1 MRRRSASVTMILPAV
16 GRHETRAG
24 ETPMVLFAD
33 SDPRDPMS
41 PGDVVRKGL
50 SRLQGSQPAVALRRQ
65 APVRG
70 RCRVFST
77 EGYYRVIAAVMREK
91 EARYDHFISDRDCC
105 DT

>member
-1 MRRRSASVTMILPAV
+1 MILPAV

-24 ETPMVLFAD
+24 ENPMVLFAD
-33 SDPRDPMS
+33 SDPTDPMS

-50 SRLQGSQPAVALRRQ
+50 SWLQGLQPAAALRRP

-77 EGYYRVIAAVMREK
+77 EGYYMVIAAVMRRRCAMITLFLIGSVVIR
-91 EARYDHFISDRDCC
+91 EAINTIAY
-105 DT
+105 

>member
-1 MRRRSASVTMILPAV
+1 
-16 GRHETRAG
+16 
-24 ETPMVLFAD
+24 MVLFAD

-91 EARYDHFISDRDCC
+91 EARYDHFISDRECC